1 MFTMMILIQ
10 SFVCSQIVE
19 KQTEVYFKTD
29 PDPFDDRHPGR
40 ADPNCTLG
48 HVLKIILKNDDLIQ
62 AVSDVVYYMLNAK
75 VVGGYFSGRKQG
87 FDGFSRC
94 VYCTEFLLYITIQDS
109 GNMHDCYLAEIET
122 F

>member
-1 MFTMMILIQ
+1 M
-10 SFVCSQIVE
+10 
-19 KQTEVYFKTD
+19 
-29 PDPFDDRHPGR
+29 
-40 ADPNCTLG
+40 
-48 HVLKIILKNDDLIQ
+48 LKIILKNDDFIQ